1 MLTYPEIVKLLEDA
15 KKKVKWGNPLVGEIH
30 ESGNKEVVGIDEED
44 FVLYVQL
51 TVPFE
56 GELPEDYRVINA
68 MVSDFVSER
77 KETLEEISHKP
88 VLAYIIRE
96 YPGADSTELRDGLG
110 EFLWEGQVDYI
121 PLIDYENNLVYI
133 VLELIL
139 AMESEGDEE
148 DEEGTGEEGA

>member
-1 MLTYPEIVKLLEDA
+1 MLTIQEVFEAVKDA
-15 KKKVKWGNPLVGEIH
+15 KKKVTWGKPLVGEIH
-30 ESGNKEVVGIDEED
+30 ESGNKEVAGIDEED

-56 GELPEDYRVINA
+56 GDLPEDYRVLNA
-68 MVSDFVSER
+68 LVSDFVSER

-88 VLAYIIRE
+88 VLAYIVSE

-121 PLIDYENNLVYI
+121 PLIDYDNNIVYI

-139 AMESEGDEE
+139 AMESDEDLEQDADE
-148 DEEGTGEEGA
+148 DA